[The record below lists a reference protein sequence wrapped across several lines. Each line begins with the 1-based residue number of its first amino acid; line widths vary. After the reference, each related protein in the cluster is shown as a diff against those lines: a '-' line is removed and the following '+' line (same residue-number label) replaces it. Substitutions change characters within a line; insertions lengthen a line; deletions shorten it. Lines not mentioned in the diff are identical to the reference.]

1 MIVHSKGCLLLSGD
15 AALFLWPYL
24 PKDCND
30 GKAEKN
36 HQHHFAK
43 SSK

>member
-1 MIVHSKGCLLLSGD
+1 MIVHSKGCILLSGD

-24 PKDCND
+24 PKTAMT
-30 GKAEKN
+30 GKPEKN